1 MYPAARNRAA
11 MFPPM
16 CPRPTNPI
24 FVVVV
29 AISCPPFEHHDVIVA
44 APTDT
49 VELTIDGLA
58 ASKL

>member
-1 MYPAARNRAA
+1 

-44 APTDT
+44 ESEVGCVDDRFYQ
-49 VELTIDGLA
+49 V
-58 ASKL
+58 